1 MSFLMTKSKAYQ
13 VRQIFELRGLDPT
26 DEENREEWDRLHKLP
41 LIELLE
47 MIRDLRTDF
56 CTSFMV
62 LR

>member
-1 MSFLMTKSKAYQ
+1 MTKSKAYQ
-13 VRQIFELRGLDPT
+13 VRQIFELKGLDPN
-26 DEENREEWDRLHKLP
+26 DEENQEEWNRLHDMKL
-41 LIELLE
+41 IDLLE